1 MCAYVLRNIYIY
13 IKNPQY
19 VLISISFLTLQS
31 SSHLSSQLPLHVGFP
46 VLLQTFSSGAS
57 FPLEGHLCLIGWEK
71 LPPPF
76 QAPHRKEFS
85 LLQLFVHIFLKHIS
99 DLTPMLAFPVAQW

>member
-46 VLLQTFSSGAS
+46 VLLQTFFSGAS
-57 FPLEGHLCLIGWEK
+57 FSGRASPSYWMGET
-71 LPPPF
+71 PPTF

-85 LLQLFVHIFLKHIS
+85 LLQLFVHIFLKRIS